1 MREFLREWK
10 IKWCEEKKE
19 EEGFCREKEEE
30 LWGMWRDEGNEENG
44 EEKETIGNRWENK
57 GVGTHLMAKLHVV

>member
-30 LWGMWRDEGNEENG
+30 L
-44 EEKETIGNRWENK
+44 
-57 GVGTHLMAKLHVV
+57 